1 MRSAAP
7 AHASDDDDVVA
18 AAGPLRRG
26 RFAVGACCGMERKCR
41 MRGRCQRAISPIA
54 PRPNSIM
61 YAQNTSSLNRKQNT
75 TKTTPPNRTVDDDD
89 DRFRP
94 LALER
99 NRGAGFP

>member
-18 AAGPLRRG
+18 AAGPFRRG
-26 RFAVGACCGMERKCR
+26 RFAVGACGKERKCR
-41 MRGRCQRAISPIA
+41 MRSWCQRATSPIA